1 MVRTIWTRL
10 KNDDGA
16 NLVEAALI
24 LPLILWI
31 IFAGVEFGGIVYAQ
45 MTLQNGVTLATR
57 YAITQNVIAGQT
69 RQASIITT
77 LNADTPSL
85 TINPSTITFSHLVPG
100 TTTWLAGDGAP
111 GSIEKIAVDYSW
123 TLLTPFMPYIF
134 GTNSITLH
142 AESSMKNE
150 SAPGT

>member
-1 MVRTIWTRL
+1 MIMCSLWTRL

-142 AESSMKNE
+142 AE
-150 SAPGT
+150 